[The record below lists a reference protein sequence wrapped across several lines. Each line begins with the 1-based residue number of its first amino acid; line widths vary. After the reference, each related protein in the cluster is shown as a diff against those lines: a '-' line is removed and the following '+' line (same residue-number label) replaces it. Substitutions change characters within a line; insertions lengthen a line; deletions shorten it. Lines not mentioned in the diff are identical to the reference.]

1 MGIKRIILLLE
12 IIAVFLCFNI
22 SAWAGLSESFL
33 INADFSGGY
42 SKLQGKDKSLGINLR
57 LNISLPFEF
66 DKKNFLLP
74 FYEVSYEETDR
85 VKTEEGIVWTYRLL
99 DQIICIGYTC
109 IFNDKIEN
117 KFSLQYFNE
126 YVKGTKDEN
135 LTSGLYNYYDW
146 GIKEQIKYKGYLSRF
161 PTTFEVGYK
170 FYHRQY
176 PHYEGLYYKVYKKGP
191 RWIENYNGHKIWLEG
206 SMYHGEKKYF
216 YKYTHL
222 WKLYTDDL
230 VQIEPKSGIEYP
242 FSDEKREEKINWL
255 EIGFCNNLSN
265 WLMVKLIG
273 EMSKRRSNQ
282 NHYDTKTLTFY
293 PHFFDYNE
301 YKISPSLVFCLYE
314 TIDCHLNYSYIYK
327 KYKKRLAQ
335 DEKGNYLEEKLDK
348 QDYILGLITYYPLS
362 KRCGLKVK
370 FYYDISK
377 SNTAYE
383 QTYKYNY
390 QSINLSLGIKY
401 EL

>member
-1 MGIKRIILLLE
+1 MLIKKTILFWELL
-12 IIAVFLCFNI
+12 VGLLCFNI
-22 SAWAGLSESFL
+22 PVWATLKESFL
-33 INADFSGGY
+33 INADFTGGY
-42 SKLQGKDKSLGINLR
+42 YKLKGKDKSLGINLR
-57 LNISLPFEF
+57 LNIGLPFEF
-66 DKKNFLLP
+66 DKRNFLLP

-85 VKTEEGIVWTYRLL
+85 VKTEEGIVWTDKLL

-126 YVKGTKDEN
+126 QVKGTKDESLN
-135 LTSGLYNYYDW
+135 SGLYNYYDC
-146 GIKEQIKYKGYLSRF
+146 GIKEQIKYKGYISRF
-161 PTTFEVGYK
+161 PTIFEVGYK
-170 FYHRQY
+170 FYRRQY
-176 PHYEGLYYKVYKKGP
+176 PHYEGLYYKAYKKGP
-191 RWIENYNGHKIWLEG
+191 RWIEDYNGHKIWLEG
-206 SMYHGEKKYF
+206 NIYQGEKKYF
-216 YKYTHL
+216 FKYTGL

-230 VQIEPKSGIEYP
+230 VQIKPKSGIEYP

-255 EIGFCNNLSN
+255 EIGFGNNLSN
-265 WLMVKLIG
+265 WLVVKLIG
-273 EMSKRRSNQ
+273 EMSERRSNQ
-282 NHYDTKTLTFY
+282 NYYDTKTPAFY
-293 PHFFDYNE
+293 SHFFDYNE
-301 YKISPSLVFCLYE
+301 YKISPSLIFCLYE

-327 KYKKRLAQ
+327 KYKKRPAQ
-335 DEKGNYLEEKLDK
+335 DEKGNYLKEKLYK
-348 QDYILGLITYYPLS
+348 QDHILGLITSYPLS
-362 KRCGLKVK
+362 KRCGLKVR